1 MREHIKELEKIISTN
16 FRPTFLSIQV
26 NEYDRSPFIH
36 VVVSSTQFSNL
47 SVEKRVALVFK
58 AIVDNKEDIINIAPI
73 VVETFSSSEMV
84 EIFEYIK

>member
-1 MREHIKELEKIISTN
+1 MREQIKELEKIISTK

-26 NEYDRSPFIH
+26 NEYNKNPFIH
-36 VVVSSTQFSNL
+36 IVVSSLQFSNL
-47 SVEKRVALVFK
+47 PVEKRVALVFK
-58 AIVDNKEDIINIAPI
+58 AIVDNKEDLINIAPI